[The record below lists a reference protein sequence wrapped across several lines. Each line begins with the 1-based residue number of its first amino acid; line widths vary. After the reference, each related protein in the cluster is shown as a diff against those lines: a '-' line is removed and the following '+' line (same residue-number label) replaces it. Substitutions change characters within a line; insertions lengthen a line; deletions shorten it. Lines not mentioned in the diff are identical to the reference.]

1 MSGYVY
7 LFHAHVYTEE
17 ENFEL
22 VGFGGCFQFETKFPF
37 HLEPSHILWFVI
49 SSSLKKTTRNK
60 NPSSMKH
67 VYFFFSSSSS
77 LILILVFVNISII
90 NIIITRRKL
99 VNFRFDPCVF
109 VCFQCI
115 FLNFIIIV
123 IENRS
128 VCVCVVYRFW
138 INIINF
144 FLLIRFICFSSIW
157 IRVCVWVWIILSSFE
172 WIEINQP
179 ITGLI
184 EIHKT
189 DQLNSLDS

>member
-1 MSGYVY
+1 MCTCFTHMFIRKKKISSWSV
-7 LFHAHVYTEE
+7 LVDVFNLKQ
-17 ENFEL
+17 NFRFIWNL
-22 VGFGGCFQFETKFPF
+22 VIFCD
-37 HLEPSHILWFVI
+37 LWFRHRWKKQHEIKIHHQWSMFI
-49 SSSLKKTTRNK
+49 S
-60 NPSSMKH
+60 
-67 VYFFFSSSSS
+67 FFSSSSSS

-157 IRVCVWVWIILSSFE
+157 IRLCVCVCGYGSSYRRLNE
-172 WIEINQP
+172 LKSINRLQ
-179 ITGLI
+179 
-184 EIHKT
+184 
-189 DQLNSLDS
+189 DW